1 MEVENAAVEETPPV
15 AVKEEPA
22 AAAVKEEP
30 VVAEAAVPETAAETV
45 VPKVENS
52 VTVEDASVAIPA
64 AVESTALTPMFAAPI
79 MATKSRVVQITNIA
93 PQATRDTLLSL
104 FVNVGQIEDIRLY
117 PSVRDASVSV
127 TSRCCFIKFA
137 DDSSVAISQHMNNTV
152 FIDRAI
158 IVSLVP
164 GGEIPDEFTGM
175 TMAQQRP
182 GFPNREQQEVK
193 MPPNMLNR
201 IEGVAPNAKVR
212 QTQGTS
218 IPMANNIILYLECC

>member
-1 MEVENAAVEETPPV
+1 
-15 AVKEEPA
+15 
-22 AAAVKEEP
+22 
-30 VVAEAAVPETAAETV
+30 
-45 VPKVENS
+45 
-52 VTVEDASVAIPA
+52 
-64 AVESTALTPMFAAPI
+64 MFAAPI

-182 GFPNREQQEVK
+182 GFSGREQQEVK

-212 QTQGTS
+212 Q
-218 IPMANNIILYLECC
+218 IPTPID

>member
-1 MEVENAAVEETPPV
+1 MEVENAVAEGTPPV

-52 VTVEDASVAIPA
+52 VVAADDASIAAVPA
-64 AVESTALTPMFAAPI
+64 AAESTALTPMFAAPI

-218 IPMANNIILYLECC
+218 ISMVNNNND